1 MPATI
6 AIVVITIGWARLW
19 PASMIASSFGTPL
32 AISSIVKSS
41 SRIEFL
47 ATMPNSIRM
56 PISTGIETAWPAIS
70 SAISAAQRRQ
80 QQRAHVHER
89 RHQPLVEQHQHRE
102 DEEGARDQGAHE
114 LGDELRL
121 LALLAGAG
129 ALDAFGQVLHDRQL
143 VDDRPL

>member
-32 AISSIVKSS
+32 AISSMVKSS

-56 PISTGIETAWPAIS
+56 PIITGIDTAWPAMC
-70 SAISAAQRRQ
+70 SAIAPPS
-80 QQRAHVHER
+80 
-89 RHQPLVEQHQHRE
+89 
-102 DEEGARDQGAHE
+102 GASSSEPMFTKGAIS
-114 LGDELRL
+114 L
-121 LALLAGAG
+121 L
-129 ALDAFGQVLHDRQL
+129 
-143 VDDRPL
+143 